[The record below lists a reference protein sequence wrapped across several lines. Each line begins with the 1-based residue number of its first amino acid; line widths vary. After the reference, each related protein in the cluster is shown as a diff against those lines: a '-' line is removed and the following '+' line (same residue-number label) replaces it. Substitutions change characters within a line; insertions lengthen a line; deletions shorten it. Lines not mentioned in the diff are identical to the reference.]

1 MSVFHVTVT
10 GFTKPKGAWNISSVQ
25 WLMPPYSRKRPG
37 KHLLVSF
44 YWDFRGTGGTAT
56 MRKPD
61 IEKSS
66 VDRKRE
72 VML

>member
-1 MSVFHVTVT
+1 MSLFHVTIT
-10 GFTKPKGAWNISSVQ
+10 GYTKPKGAWNISSVQ

-44 YWDFRGTGGTAT
+44 YRDFCGIGGTAT
-56 MRKPD
+56 MRKPV

-66 VDRKRE
+66 VDGKLE
-72 VML
+72 VMP